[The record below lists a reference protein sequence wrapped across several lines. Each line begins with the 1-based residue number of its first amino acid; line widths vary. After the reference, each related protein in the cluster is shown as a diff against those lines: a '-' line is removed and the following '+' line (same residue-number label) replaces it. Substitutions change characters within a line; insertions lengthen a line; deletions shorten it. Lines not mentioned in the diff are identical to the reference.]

1 MKAFLSTIFLLLFT
15 GIYTNAQETNTF
27 GYTGT
32 IGTLKTE
39 LILKLSISKDECIYE
54 FEGSY
59 FNKKLN
65 KDMILKAT
73 LKPCENENEDPDKK
87 ITLTEYDGDLVT
99 GTLVLT
105 GIGEVSCNGN
115 WISPNGKKK
124 ITAHFVAIKEKEI
137 PKEKKK

>member
-1 MKAFLSTIFLLLFT
+1 MKNILSTIIFILFFALFT
-15 GIYTNAQETNTF
+15 FSQETNTF

-59 FNKKLN
+59 FNKKTN

-73 LKPCENENEDPDKK
+73 LKPCENENEDPDN
-87 ITLTEYDGDLVT
+87 EDE
-99 GTLVLT
+99 
-105 GIGEVSCNGN
+105 GEESEDVQ
-115 WISPNGKKK
+115 
-124 ITAHFVAIKEKEI
+124 
-137 PKEKKK
+137 

>member
-1 MKAFLSTIFLLLFT
+1 MKNILILFVL
-15 GIYTNAQETNTF
+15 IYTFKTNAQETNSF

-39 LILKLSISKDECIYE
+39 LIINLTISKDQCTYE

-65 KDMILKAT
+65 KEMTLKAI
-73 LKPCENENEDPDKK
+73 LKPCDNENEDPDKK
-87 ITLTEYDGDLVT
+87 ITLTEYDGELTT
-99 GTLVLT
+99 GTLVLN

-124 ITAHFVAIKEKEI
+124 MIAHFTAIRDKEP

>member
-1 MKAFLSTIFLLLFT
+1 MKNLIPLFFILFLSYNYL
-15 GIYTNAQETNTF
+15 NAQESNSF
-27 GYTGT
+27 GYSGT

-39 LILKLSISKDECIYE
+39 LILNLTISKDECIYE

-87 ITLTEYDGDLVT
+87 ITLTEYDGDVVT
-99 GTLVLT
+99 GTLVLS

-124 ITAHFVAIKEKEI
+124 MIAHFVAIKEKEE
-137 PKEKKK
+137 PKTKKK

>member
-1 MKAFLSTIFLLLFT
+1 MNKMFITMLFLMFFSIL
-15 GIYTNAQETNTF
+15 IKAQESNAF
-27 GYTGT
+27 GYTGS

-59 FNKKLN
+59 FNKKSN
-65 KDMILKAT
+65 KDMMLKAT

-99 GTLVLT
+99 GTMVLT

-124 ITAHFVAIKEKEI
+124 MIVHFTAIREKGDT
-137 PKEKKK
+137 KEKKK

>member
-1 MKAFLSTIFLLLFT
+1 MKAIFPIIFTLLFL
-15 GIYTNAQETNTF
+15 GINLNAQVSNSF

-39 LILKLSISKDECIYE
+39 LILNLTISKDECTYE

-65 KDMILKAT
+65 KDMILKSI
-73 LKPCENENEDPDKK
+73 LKPCDNESEDPNKK
-87 ITLTEYDGDLVT
+87 ITLTEYDGDVVT

-124 ITAHFVAIKEKEI
+124 MIAHFVAIREKEV

>member
-1 MKAFLSTIFLLLFT
+1 MKTIFTPIFFLLFLSFLT
-15 GIYTNAQETNTF
+15 RAQETNTF

-73 LKPCENENEDPDKK
+73 LKPCENEKEDPDKK
-87 ITLTEYDGDLVT
+87 ITLTEYDGDVVT
-99 GTLVLT
+99 GTLVLS

-124 ITAHFVAIKEKEI
+124 MIAHFVAIKEKEE
-137 PKEKKK
+137 PKTKKK

>member
-1 MKAFLSTIFLLLFT
+1 MKNLIPLFFILFLSYNYL
-15 GIYTNAQETNTF
+15 NAQEANSF
-27 GYTGT
+27 GYSGT

-39 LILKLSISKDECIYE
+39 LILNLTISKDECIYE

-87 ITLTEYDGDLVT
+87 ITLTEYDGDVVT
-99 GTLVLT
+99 GTLVLS

-124 ITAHFVAIKEKEI
+124 MIAHFVAIREKEM

>member
-15 GIYTNAQETNTF
+15 GIYTTAQETNIF

>member
-1 MKAFLSTIFLLLFT
+1 MKTIVTTIFFMLLFSFFT
-15 GIYTNAQETNTF
+15 VAQETNTF
-27 GYTGT
+27 GYNGT

-87 ITLTEYDGDLVT
+87 ITLTEYDGDLIT
-99 GTLVLT
+99 GTMVLT

-124 ITAHFVAIKEKEI
+124 MIAHFVAIREKEV

>member
-1 MKAFLSTIFLLLFT
+1 MKNLNLLFF
-15 GIYTNAQETNTF
+15 IFFLIINQSNAQVSNSF

-39 LILKLSISKDECIYE
+39 LILNLTISKDECIYE
-54 FEGSY
+54 FEGTY
-59 FNKKLN
+59 FNKKIN

-73 LKPCENENEDPDKK
+73 LKPCENESEDPNKNIK
-87 ITLTEYDGDLVT
+87 LTEYEGDVVT
-99 GTLVLT
+99 GTLVLS

-124 ITAHFVAIKEKEI
+124 MIAHFVAIRDKDV

>member
-1 MKAFLSTIFLLLFT
+1 MKTIVTTIFFMLLFSFFT
-15 GIYTNAQETNTF
+15 AAQETNTF
-27 GYTGT
+27 GYNGT

-65 KDMILKAT
+65 KDMVLKAT

-87 ITLTEYDGDLVT
+87 ITLTEYDGDLIT
-99 GTLVLT
+99 GTMVLT

-124 ITAHFVAIKEKEI
+124 MIAHFVAIREKEV

>member
-1 MKAFLSTIFLLLFT
+1 
-15 GIYTNAQETNTF
+15 
-27 GYTGT
+27 
-32 IGTLKTE
+32 
-39 LILKLSISKDECIYE
+39 
-54 FEGSY
+54 
-59 FNKKLN
+59 
-65 KDMILKAT
+65 MILKAT

-99 GTLVLT
+99 GSLVLT

-124 ITAHFVAIKEKEI
+124 ITVHFVAIKEKEI

>member
-1 MKAFLSTIFLLLFT
+1 MKTIFTTIFFLLII
-15 GIYTNAQETNTF
+15 GISSNAQVSNSF
-27 GYTGT
+27 GYSGT

-39 LILKLSISKDECIYE
+39 LILNLTSSKDECTYE

-73 LKPCENENEDPDKK
+73 LKPCENEREDPNKN
-87 ITLTEYDGDLVT
+87 ITLTEFDGDVVT

-124 ITAHFVAIKEKEI
+124 MIAHFVAIREKEV

>member
-1 MKAFLSTIFLLLFT
+1 MKTIFTTIFFLLII
-15 GIYTNAQETNTF
+15 GISSNAQVSNSF
-27 GYTGT
+27 GYSGT

-39 LILKLSISKDECIYE
+39 LILNLTISKDECTYE

-73 LKPCENENEDPDKK
+73 LKPCENEREDPNKN
-87 ITLTEYDGDLVT
+87 ITLTEFDGDVVT

-124 ITAHFVAIKEKEI
+124 MIAHFVAIREKEV

>member
-1 MKAFLSTIFLLLFT
+1 MKNLNLLFFIFFLIINQST
-15 GIYTNAQETNTF
+15 AQETNTF

-54 FEGSY
+54 FEGTY
-59 FNKKLN
+59 FNKKIN